1 MKVKT
6 DHVAIGVA
14 VACGIHCFCIPI
26 LLGISA
32 VAGVISGVSEPLEHL
47 FLGSSF
53 LLGISSLLFS
63 WRKHHHRPECL
74 ALFVAG
80 IAMVALRH
88 NISSNGIAG
97 VAGGILV
104 GTAHWRNLQLCRRS
118 TCCSEGPC
126 DITHS
131 GEAASAPNSE

>member
-6 DHVAIGVA
+6 DHLAMGVA

-32 VAGVISGVSEPLEHL
+32 IAGVIGRVSEPVEYL
-47 FLGSSF
+47 FLITSF
-53 LLGISSLLFS
+53 LLGVSSLLFS

-80 IAMVALRH
+80 IALVALRH
-88 NISSNGIAG
+88 NISSNGVAG

-104 GTAHWRNLQLCRRS
+104 GTAHFRNLQLCRRS
-118 TCCSEGPC
+118 TCCADGPC
-126 DITHS
+126 AIRRS

>member
-1 MKVKT
+1 MKIKT
-6 DHVAIGVA
+6 DHLAMGVA
-14 VACGIHCFCIPI
+14 VACGIHCFCLPI

-32 VAGVISGVSEPLEHL
+32 IAGVIGRVSEPVEYL

-80 IAMVALRH
+80 IALVALRH
-88 NISSNGIAG
+88 RISSNGMAG

-104 GTAHWRNLQLCRRS
+104 GTAHWRNLRLCRKAS
-118 TCCSEGPC
+118 CCALGSCSEA
-126 DITHS
+126 IS
-131 GEAASAPNSE
+131 AARSE